1 MNSLTIIFLLSG
13 LTAYHAVL
21 ADGTGSSESVTAGDS
36 GVVVLVMIGALLT
49 LLMTIPIIGLFG
61 IYVRTRASI
70 EEMRGILMQIHLRLI
85 TGDQRSNRGDVEL
98 GAGASLLTIS
108 SQPPSYA
115 EALLMEPVEP
125 QQQEG
130 VPLEAEIRV

>member
-1 MNSLTIIFLLSG
+1 MNSLAILLILSG
-13 LTAYHAVL
+13 LTGCPVVL
-21 ADGTGSSESVTAGDS
+21 ADGTESSEHASGDAG
-36 GVVVLVMIGALLT
+36 VIVLVMIGALLT

-85 TGDQRSNRGDVEL
+85 TGDQRSNHGDVEL
-98 GAGASLLTIS
+98 GASLLTIS

-125 QQQEG
+125 QQEG
-130 VPLEAEIRV
+130 VPLEAEVGV